1 MSTIDGLFGLKPIGP
16 RGVDTVVERNELIRR
31 LRVEI
36 HALEERLGD
45 DNKLAY
51 ILRQQLHDTETG
63 VANERRDQVF
73 RRAAWDLTEHDVMEE
88 LTKV

>member
-1 MSTIDGLFGLKPIGP
+1 M
-16 RGVDTVVERNELIRR
+16 VERNELIRR

-45 DNKLAY
+45 DNKLAD
-51 ILRQQLHDTETG
+51 ILREQLQQAEQGSID
-63 VANERRDQVF
+63 ERREQVF

-88 LTKV
+88 LTKVEPEQAKDVTDAIVGLGPG